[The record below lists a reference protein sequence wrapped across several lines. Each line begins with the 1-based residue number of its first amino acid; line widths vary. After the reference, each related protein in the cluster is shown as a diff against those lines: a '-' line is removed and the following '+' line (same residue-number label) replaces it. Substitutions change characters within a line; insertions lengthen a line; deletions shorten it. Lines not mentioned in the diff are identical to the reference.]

1 MKRRSYGLVVWVVLA
16 AAQSLRADAV
26 GYSRVVD
33 LEARG
38 DTFVVTHHH
47 DWSRATQDARY
58 AMISGDQ
65 DPFTA
70 DNTYAFVSWQTR
82 TGETVRKVPSPAL
95 TWLGVTADS
104 RYVIGLSSLKLDNP
118 YQIVVYD
125 RNGTLLLRRH
135 ITPGVACLTPAE
147 FGKLRGA
154 HPAAAA
160 LLKDRAWRD
169 GGRVFV
175 DYDLLS
181 PKALGPLGQ
190 ALAMHACPSPLS
202 AAFSESVTNSVTW
215 YDEKDPAPV
224 VLETAGVPTGVRL
237 KDPKGVPFT
246 VPFRLE
252 AP

>member
-1 MKRRSYGLVVWVVLA
+1 MKRRTFGLLVCGVLA

-26 GYSRVVD
+26 SYGRVVD
-33 LEARG
+33 LEAKG
-38 DTFVVTHHH
+38 DTFVVKHHH
-47 DWSRATQDARY
+47 DWSRATGDARY
-58 AMISGDQ
+58 AMISGSR

-70 DNTYAFVSWQTR
+70 ENTYASLSWQTR

-118 YQIVVYD
+118 YQLVVYSRD
-125 RNGTLLLRRH
+125 GTLLLRRH

-154 HPAAAA
+154 HPEASA

-169 GGRVFV
+169 GGSVYV
-175 DYDLLS
+175 DYDDLS
-181 PKALGPLGQ
+181 PRALGPLGQ
-190 ALAMHACPSPLS
+190 ALAAHACPSPFS
-202 AAFSESVTNSVTW
+202 AAFSESVTNSVSW

-224 VLETAGVPTGVRL
+224 VLETAGVPSAVRL
-237 KDPKGVPFT
+237 KDPKGVLFT
-246 VPFRLE
+246 VPFRLD